1 MLFVSAF
8 HAKVKLSAHFLF
20 FFYEVATSQIHSLN
34 KGEQPI
40 TGVTA
45 NCCWLLLA
53 VQLALLAVNC
63 ARTGSLEHQGSD
75 GVVHHLTVTSLD
87 SQWLVVVSWL
97 AC

>member
-1 MLFVSAF
+1 MIILKMLFVSAF

-45 NCCWLLLA
+45 NCC
-53 VQLALLAVNC
+53 
-63 ARTGSLEHQGSD
+63 
-75 GVVHHLTVTSLD
+75 
-87 SQWLVVVSWL
+87 
-97 AC
+97 